1 MTKTK
6 IVALILGV
14 CILGLLVAACG
25 GESSATAKKNFCNS
39 LSDLSSTVMYYE
51 GLNPATATND
61 ELDAAA
67 DDITSAWNDVV
78 NEGYDWAYAEDNSL
92 TQAYNDLYDGIQSLP
107 GDNTI
112 SQDIEDLQP
121 ELSAFPQAYS
131 DTFDGSGCTSTT

>member
-1 MTKTK
+1 MKKTK

-14 CILGLLVAACG
+14 CVLGLLVAACG
-25 GESSATAKKNFCNS
+25 GESSTTAKKNFCNS

-67 DDITSAWNDVV
+67 DDITNAWNDVV
-78 NEGYDWAYAEDNSL
+78 DEGYDWAYAEDNSL
-92 TQAYNDLYDGIQSLP
+92 TEAYNDLYDGIQSLP

-112 SQDIEDLQP
+112 SQDIEALQP

-131 DTFDGSGCTSTT
+131 DTFDGSGCTST

>member
-1 MTKTK
+1 MKKTK

-14 CILGLLVAACG
+14 CVLGLLVAACG

-67 DDITSAWNDVV
+67 DDITNAWNDVV
-78 NEGYDWAYAEDNSL
+78 DEGYDWAYAEDNSL
-92 TQAYNDLYDGIQSLP
+92 TEAYDDLYDGIQSLP

-112 SQDIEDLQP
+112 SQDIDALQP

-131 DTFDGSGCTSTT
+131 DTFDGSGCTST

>member
-1 MTKTK
+1 MKKTK

-14 CILGLLVAACG
+14 CVLGLLVAACG
-25 GESSATAKKNFCNS
+25 GESSTTAKKNFCNS

-61 ELDAAA
+61 ELAAAA
-67 DDITSAWNDVV
+67 DDITNAWNDGVDG
-78 NEGYDWAYAEDNSL
+78 GYDWAYAEDNSL
-92 TQAYNDLYDGIQSLP
+92 TEAYNDLYDGIQSLP

-112 SQDIEDLQP
+112 SQDIEALQP

-131 DTFDGSGCTSTT
+131 DTFDGSGCTST

>member
-1 MTKTK
+1 MKKTK

-14 CILGLLVAACG
+14 CVLGLLVAACG

-67 DDITSAWNDVV
+67 DDITNAWNDVV
-78 NEGYDWAYAEDNSL
+78 DEGYDWAYAEDNSL
-92 TQAYNDLYDGIQSLP
+92 TEAYNDLYDGIQSLP

-112 SQDIEDLQP
+112 SQDIEALQP

-131 DTFDGSGCTSTT
+131 DTFDGSGCTST

>member
-1 MTKTK
+1 MKKTK

-14 CILGLLVAACG
+14 CVLGLLVAACG
-25 GESSATAKKNFCNS
+25 GESSTTAKKNFCNS

-61 ELDAAA
+61 ELAAAA
-67 DDITSAWNDVV
+67 DDITNAWNDVV
-78 NEGYDWAYAEDNSL
+78 DEGYDWAYAEDNSL
-92 TQAYNDLYDGIQSLP
+92 TEAYNDLYDGIQSLP

-112 SQDIEDLQP
+112 SQDIEALQP

-131 DTFDGSGCTSTT
+131 DTFDGSGCTST